1 MTRGHLITFEGTDG
15 SGKTT
20 QIQLA
25 KEFLE
30 KKGYD
35 VIASR
40 EPGGTEMAE
49 EIRKLIKNGPPR
61 ANLTET
67 LLFEAARADYVA
79 SLIKPH
85 LEKGRV
91 VLSDRY
97 TDSTLAYQGYA
108 SGGNLSAIVYFNIIA
123 SQGYYPDL
131 TFFLDVPIE
140 EGLEASVEK
149 DKIEARGPSFME
161 RVRQGYLNLAKQYPL
176 RIKVI
181 PRETPENVHRK
192 ISGHLAKYF
201 GF

>member
-30 KKGYD
+30 KKGCD

-40 EPGGTEMAE
+40 EPGGTKMAE
-49 EIRKLIKNGPPR
+49 EIRKLIKHGPSRFPI
-61 ANLTET
+61 TEMF
-67 LLFEAARADYVA
+67 LFEAARADYVE

-85 LEKGRV
+85 LEQGRV

-97 TDSTLAYQGYA
+97 FDSTLAYQGYA
-108 SGGNLSAIVYFNIIA
+108 SGVNLNAIFYFNTIA
-123 SQGYYPDL
+123 SQGYFPDL
-131 TFFLDVPIE
+131 TFFLDAPVQ

-149 DKIEARGPSFME
+149 DNIEARGHSFME
-161 RVRQGYLNLAKQYPL
+161 RVRDGYLNLATQYHL

-181 PRETPENVHRK
+181 QRDTPENVHRE
-192 ISGHLAKYF
+192 ISRYLSEYF